1 MGGGTTREKGGNEQR
16 ENWRRKGMRAEK
28 KEERQKYVQYDDQG
42 ERSVKRFVVI
52 KLLRIINDQQVIKK
66 L

>member
-1 MGGGTTREKGGNEQR
+1 
-16 ENWRRKGMRAEK
+16 MRAEK

-52 KLLRIINDQQVIKK
+52 KLLRIIND
-66 L
+66 